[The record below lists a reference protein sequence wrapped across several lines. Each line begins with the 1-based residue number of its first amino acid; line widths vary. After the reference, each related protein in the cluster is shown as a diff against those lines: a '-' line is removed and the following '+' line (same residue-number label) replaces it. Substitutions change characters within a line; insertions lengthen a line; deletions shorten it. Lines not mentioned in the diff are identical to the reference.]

1 MSLLYVFIVSLSLA
15 LLITVMVYALR
26 NREIPGS
33 KAFVLQIICVTI
45 WSLGSLF
52 EMLSQTEQAMLF
64 WRNFEQI
71 GVFLIPVACLY
82 FAIDYAGYDR
92 FRKYIPLF
100 AIIPVISILLIFTDS
115 YTHLMRTSYT
125 VSYNPLFGNALSVKQ
140 TLLGTILVS
149 YNYFLVL
156 ISLLTLLIF
165 SRKVSRS
172 QRKQVLLVIF
182 ATALVFIL
190 AFIKT
195 LFFEGT
201 AFNLPVVTMYLPGGL
216 ILFYNLFRNKFF
228 QLSPVAREK
237 VFDVIEIGI
246 IVTQNKGVVVDI
258 NPFARQIMHSC
269 LNFEPASPGMDI
281 CETFQVYPEWVSLLE
296 QNAYGTLEIQVQG
309 TDDCFVEIRV
319 YPLQSN
325 SGRSIGAVSLLR
337 DVTQLRKQEFTL
349 RTRAET
355 DFLTSL
361 MNRDRFL
368 REFHSLMNDNNV
380 AKMPVSV
387 LMMDL
392 DKFKSINDAYGHDA
406 GDRVLVAIADV
417 LRAALRQGDAIA
429 RIGGDE
435 FAAILP
441 NVGKHD
447 AAVIAERIIQTAGE
461 RLVAVDAQT
470 SVPLKLSIGIC
481 DNSETSSADEM
492 LKRADQAMYAAK
504 FNAKSSQM
512 D

>member
-1 MSLLYVFIVSLSLA
+1 M
-15 LLITVMVYALR
+15 
-26 NREIPGS
+26 
-33 KAFVLQIICVTI
+33 
-45 WSLGSLF
+45 
-52 EMLSQTEQAMLF
+52 
-64 WRNFEQI
+64 
-71 GVFLIPVACLY
+71 
-82 FAIDYAGYDR
+82 
-92 FRKYIPLF
+92 
-100 AIIPVISILLIFTDS
+100 
-115 YTHLMRTSYT
+115 
-125 VSYNPLFGNALSVKQ
+125 
-140 TLLGTILVS
+140 
-149 YNYFLVL
+149 
-156 ISLLTLLIF
+156 
-165 SRKVSRS
+165 
-172 QRKQVLLVIF
+172 
-182 ATALVFIL
+182 
-190 AFIKT
+190 
-195 LFFEGT
+195 
-201 AFNLPVVTMYLPGGL
+201 
-216 ILFYNLFRNKFF
+216 
-228 QLSPVAREK
+228 
-237 VFDVIEIGI
+237 FDVIEIGI

-325 SGRSIGAVSLLR
+325 SGHSIGAVSLLR

-417 LRAALRQGDAIA
+417 LRATLRQGDAIA

-435 FAAILP
+435 FAAVLP